1 MNEHKLDNIRLRE
14 HVRILTL
21 PQTAQVLT
29 CNWYRM
35 HMSNGMF
42 SRVQNQN
49 HSAKKAI
56 VTFLLQG
63 FPNNACRNS

>member
-1 MNEHKLDNIRLRE
+1 
-14 HVRILTL
+14 
-21 PQTAQVLT
+21 
-29 CNWYRM
+29 
-35 HMSNGMF
+35 MSNGMF